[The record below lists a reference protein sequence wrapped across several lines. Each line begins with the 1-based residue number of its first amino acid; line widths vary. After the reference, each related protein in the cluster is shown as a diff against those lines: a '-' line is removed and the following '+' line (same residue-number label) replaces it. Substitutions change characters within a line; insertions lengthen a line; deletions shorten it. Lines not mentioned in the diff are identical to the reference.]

1 MVLQSMDSSS
11 SSCSSSTSSSG
22 SSTSSSCSNADLKK
36 IQLVNDGFDEGQRT
50 LLPVAIASL
59 KRSTQLEHLVV
70 RLSEVN
76 TVDESYVSDVWV
88 ELSDLLTHSKS
99 LISLDVRGDVSTA
112 WPDEAVVTIL
122 DALEHNRRLVRLDLS
137 GHHCTLDAGLS
148 LTRALEFSGLKE
160 FSRQLH
166 KQAGCERS

>member
-1 MVLQSMDSSS
+1 MNVI
-11 SSCSSSTSSSG
+11 G
-22 SSTSSSCSNADLKK
+22 SSFTDSELGMCIRVGLAVNADLKK

-70 RLSEVN
+70 
-76 TVDESYVSDVWV
+76 
-88 ELSDLLTHSKS
+88 
-99 LISLDVRGDVSTA
+99 
-112 WPDEAVVTIL
+112 TIL
-122 DALEHNRRLVRLDLS
+122 DALEHKRRLVRLDLS

>member
-1 MVLQSMDSSS
+1 M
-11 SSCSSSTSSSG
+11 
-22 SSTSSSCSNADLKK
+22 
-36 IQLVNDGFDEGQRT
+36 
-50 LLPVAIASL
+50 AIASL

-76 TVDESYVSDVWV
+76 QMCGSS
-88 ELSDLLTHSKS
+88 S
-99 LISLDVRGDVSTA
+99 LIFVRGDVSTA

-122 DALEHNRRLVRLDLS
+122 DALEHKRRLVRLDLS

>member
-1 MVLQSMDSSS
+1 M
-11 SSCSSSTSSSG
+11 
-22 SSTSSSCSNADLKK
+22 
-36 IQLVNDGFDEGQRT
+36 
-50 LLPVAIASL
+50 
-59 KRSTQLEHLVV
+59 
-70 RLSEVN
+70 
-76 TVDESYVSDVWV
+76 WV

-99 LISLDVRGDVSTA
+99 LISLEVRGDVSTA

-160 FSRQLH
+160 FNRQLH